1 MKNKLV
7 KAIST
12 TLAVTAVGVQA
23 GDQPVANN
31 HSAAS
36 SGGSWCEDLKALGDP
51 LYKNSENGLIQEIDF
66 FGRFQYQYGYSDVD
80 NNGVSTSGD
89 GDEIRRMRAG
99 LSVKFLNGFKAVGR
113 ANIQDGGFR
122 NHEAFQYGGMDEL
135 YLNYGLGSVAGFED
149 VTVGYGRY
157 KVLFGGEEAMSSKKI
172 KTIERSN
179 LNNILGGKRATG
191 ALLGATR
198 GDYDLAFGVFSSNNS
213 DQDFADWDGDNFYF
227 ASAGRDLDDNSSLR
241 ADLIIGDADTASI
254 FKADWAGS
262 LTYQTE
268 AGIFDVMTNV
278 TYVDQGADDIYGIVI
293 MPSYEI
299 IEDQLEAVF
308 RYQWAESTGNTLQA
322 SKRNIRNVAAN
333 EDPAGYLPRG
343 DNNQT
348 FYAGL
353 NYFICD
359 HHAKVM
365 LGAEYETLDGGDG
378 DLEATTL
385 WAAFRAYF

>member
-66 FGRFQYQYGYSDVD
+66 FGRFMYQYGYSDVD

-113 ANIQDGGFR
+113 ANIHDGGFR

-149 VTVGYGRY
+149 VTVGYGTF
-157 KVLFGGEEAMSSKKI
+157 KVAFGGEEATSSKKI

-179 LNNILGGKRATG
+179 LNNFFAGKRATG

-198 GDYDLAFGVFSSNNS
+198 GGYDLAFGVFSSNS
-213 DQDFADWDGDNFYF
+213 IDQDLADWDGDNFYF
-227 ASAGRDLDDNSSLR
+227 ASAARDLDDNSSLR

-254 FKADWAGS
+254 YKYDWASS
-262 LTYQTE
+262 LTYQTK

-278 TYVDQGADDIYGIVI
+278 TYGDTGAEDVYGIVI
-293 MPSYEI
+293 MPSYEL

-308 RYQWAESTGNTLQA
+308 RYQWANASGDVLSA
-322 SKRNIRNVAAN
+322 SKRNLSKIDN
-333 EDPAGYLPRG
+333 GIGKG

-348 FYAGL
+348 LYAGL
-353 NYFICD
+353 NYFLCD
-359 HHAKVM
+359 HNAKVM
-365 LGAEYETLDGGDG
+365 LGAEYETLDGTNA